1 MVGYDVMNFLIT
13 VSANKETVSDLP
25 QLSAADIEVDKYVV
39 KVYRKCTKQ
48 QMQVILAENYLL

>member
-1 MVGYDVMNFLIT
+1 VHMVGYDVMNFLIT

-39 KVYRKCTKQ
+39 KVYRKCTK
-48 QMQVILAENYLL
+48 

>member
-25 QLSAADIEVDKYVV
+25 QLSAADIKVDKYVV
-39 KVYRKCTKQ
+39 KVYRKCTK
-48 QMQVILAENYLL
+48 